1 MKVTFPKNIK
11 KWLLAGMSLNI
22 GPLSISIVQMFL
34 LAMGVW
40 LSLAVFNWVQKTAW
54 KAAWF
59 LFASVI
65 LIIFIVITFFKVSEM
80 NLLQYLAKVV
90 RNNFFDVQKKFQTN
104 SEKLNKVDI
113 ILKESK
119 IESNKTVVIEHKNAP
134 ETEKIMKEISET
146 ELI

>member
-1 MKVTFPKNIK
+1 
-11 KWLLAGMSLNI
+11 
-22 GPLSISIVQMFL
+22 
-34 LAMGVW
+34 
-40 LSLAVFNWVQKTAW
+40 
-54 KAAWF
+54 
-59 LFASVI
+59 
-65 LIIFIVITFFKVSEM
+65 M

-104 SEKLNKVDI
+104 SEKINKVDI
-113 ILKESK
+113 AIKESK

>member
-1 MKVTFPKNIK
+1 
-11 KWLLAGMSLNI
+11 
-22 GPLSISIVQMFL
+22 
-34 LAMGVW
+34 
-40 LSLAVFNWVQKTAW
+40 
-54 KAAWF
+54 
-59 LFASVI
+59 
-65 LIIFIVITFFKVSEM
+65 M